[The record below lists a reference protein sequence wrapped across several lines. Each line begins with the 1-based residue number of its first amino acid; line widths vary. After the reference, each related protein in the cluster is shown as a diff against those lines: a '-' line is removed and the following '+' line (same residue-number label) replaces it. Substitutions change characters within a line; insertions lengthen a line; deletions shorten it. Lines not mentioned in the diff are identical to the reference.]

1 MILVYKTNI
10 NSKSKARQTETE
22 LNKILPAESWNFDLE
37 DCDNILRVVSENDVT
52 KILKAEMKKFGIEI
66 EELPD

>member
-10 NSKSKARQTETE
+10 NSKAKAKKTEKE
-22 LNKILPAESWNFDLE
+22 LNRLLQKSSWNFDLE
-37 DCDNILRVVSENDVT
+37 DCDNILRVDSEKDVT
-52 KILKAEMKKFGIEI
+52 KILKGKMREFGVEI